1 MSRRATT
8 RARRIAR
15 RVLLVSLA
23 LLLGVV
29 VASTLLTQT
38 ERGRALIADG
48 VERIASDEIP
58 GWMKFGELERVGTP
72 TIVRNLQFFHP
83 DGRLVL
89 LVERAEVDFDLGAIW
104 SGKLAFDAAKAEGGH
119 LLISVDPDGRPS
131 IEAALDFPTHG
142 VDPDPHGGLHYAM
155 REIEVD
161 HFTLRLLLSKDASY
175 HVHGVKGNVTI
186 RRELTSGT
194 RVELRG
200 ISGVVREELAGSKL
214 RLMRVDGWIH
224 GKERQVLQLLAR
236 ARVGDGRMN
245 AKVALFDREKTPVEV
260 DLTPIEGVGSMFTAL
275 LVYAQGLFSADLDVE
290 LHDA

>member
-1 MSRRATT
+1 MS

-15 RVLLVSLA
+15 GALLVMLA
-23 LLLGVV
+23 SMLGFVITLV
-29 VASTLLTQT
+29 LLTQT
-38 ERGRALIADG
+38 ERGRRLLADG
-48 VERIASDEIP
+48 IERIASDEIP

-89 LVERAEVDFDLGAIW
+89 LVKRAEVDFDLAAVW
-104 SGKLAFDAAKAEGGH
+104 AGKLAFDVAKAEGGH
-119 LLISVDPDGRPS
+119 LLISVDRDGRPS

-142 VDPDPHGGLHYAM
+142 VDPDPHGGLHYAL
-155 REIEVD
+155 REIEVED
-161 HFTLRLLLSKDASY
+161 FELRLRLSKDASY
-175 HVHGVKGNVTI
+175 HVHGVRGQVTI

-214 RLMRVDGWIH
+214 RLMHVDGWIH
-224 GKERQVLQLLAR
+224 GKERQVMQLR
-236 ARVGDGRMN
+236 ARTKVGDGRMN
-245 AKVALFDREKTPVEV
+245 AKVALFDRDETPVEI
-260 DLTPIEGVGSMFTAL
+260 DLTPIEGLESLFTAL
-275 LVYAQGLFSADLDVE
+275 LVYAKGLFTEDVDVE